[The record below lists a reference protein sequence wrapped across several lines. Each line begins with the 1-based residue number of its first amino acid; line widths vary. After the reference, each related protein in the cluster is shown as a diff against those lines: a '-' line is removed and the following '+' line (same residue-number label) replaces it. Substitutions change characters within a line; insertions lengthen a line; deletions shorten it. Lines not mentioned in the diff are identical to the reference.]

1 MTDSYVNLHDAGT
14 TYAGPDATKLFAAIT
29 VRSGINL
36 YLKTG
41 LKPSRAYTPTNMS
54 AFVSNI
60 TGKTYKRGKGGL
72 AQAAADLGLWI
83 EAMKCAMPVVD
94 DRDR

>member
-1 MTDSYVNLHDAGT
+1 MTDSLVTLGAGGT
-14 TYAGPDATKLFAAIT
+14 MYAGPDATKLFAAMS

-83 EAMKCAMPVVD
+83 EAMKCAMPVED
-94 DRDR
+94 ERR